1 MNQTRLTAAIAL
13 VSLVLMGLPARAG
26 DRSDGLKPSQVRALE
41 ETFAPPVHKRTAK
54 APSASQLNGK

>member
-26 DRSDGLKPSQVRALE
+26 DRSDGLKPSQVRAL
-41 ETFAPPVHKRTAK
+41 
-54 APSASQLNGK
+54 